1 VAKIMNDCSV
11 SSLANVLDKNPGPVK
26 DDETPT
32 GSHFMDVF
40 WNCAAEKYADQMDS
54 PSAKS
59 LSQVAFD
66 LAKEIDKVETKE
78 EGVDLTELEL
88 TDISLTIGLKD
99 NREKK

>member
-1 VAKIMNDCSV
+1 MADQVCSV
-11 SSLANVLDKNPGPVK
+11 SNLANVIDKNPGPIE
-26 DDETPT
+26 DDETPR

-40 WNCAAEKYADQMDS
+40 WDCAAERYADQMNAPAS
-54 PSAKS
+54 KS
-59 LSQVAFD
+59 ISQVAFE
-66 LAKEIDKVETKE
+66 LAREIDRVETKG